1 LKEFKQESTST
12 VNKFL
17 KYANRLVLKVQRET
31 MKKARVFLESEQQ
44 KFMREFEIESYV
56 MIEQH

>member
-1 LKEFKQESTST
+1 ME
-12 VNKFL
+12 
-17 KYANRLVLKVQRET
+17 
-31 MKKARVFLESEQQ
+31 KARVFLESEQQ